1 MDTQWIH
8 RIEDNQPKGAMSDSM
23 NTKRRKK
30 PRSVMA
36 DDSQWRLVASRA
48 RAAGMSISQFVIE
61 RVLEPARPAVE
72 ADPPPAALQRSA
84 AVDLRTLVL
93 AERLRFEKADAG
105 TTWRRLVEE
114 AEASVAADEAQA

>member
-1 MDTQWIH
+1 
-8 RIEDNQPKGAMSDSM
+8 MSDSK
-23 NTKRRKK
+23 NGGGRKK

-36 DDSQWRLVASRA
+36 DDSQWHLIANRA

-61 RVLEPARPAVE
+61 RVLEPARPPVE
-72 ADPPPAALQRSA
+72 ADPVAVQRSA

-105 TTWRRLVEE
+105 AAWRRLVEE

>member
-1 MDTQWIH
+1 
-8 RIEDNQPKGAMSDSM
+8 MSDSK
-23 NTKRRKK
+23 TAGGRKK

-36 DDSQWRLVASRA
+36 DDSQWHLIANRA

-61 RVLEPARPAVE
+61 RALEPARPPVE
-72 ADPPPAALQRSA
+72 ADAVPVAVQRSA

-93 AERLRFEKADAG
+93 AERLRFEKANAG
-105 TTWRRLVEE
+105 AAWRRLVEE

>member
-1 MDTQWIH
+1 
-8 RIEDNQPKGAMSDSM
+8 MSDSM
-23 NTKRRKK
+23 NAKRRKK

-61 RVLEPARPAVE
+61 RALEPARLPVE
-72 ADPPPAALQRSA
+72 ADPLPVAVQWSA

-93 AERLRFEKADAG
+93 VERLRFEKENAG
-105 TTWRRLVEE
+105 AAWRRLVEE
-114 AEASVAADEAQA
+114 AEASVAADEAQR